1 MRRPTTLAVP
11 FPFAVPTVA
20 LRAVT
25 AACMIVAMAACA
37 DPSEPP
43 SGAAASP
50 GEASSEPPGDRTAA
64 VVAGRPVDGHTLR
77 LALEATREVDA
88 GRVELVTSVTGLDPR
103 PVDPAGSDA
112 PDHALQVVHR
122 AAFDRRRRQAEAET
136 DMSQLAESLQREAD
150 TSAGQSAGDFS
161 APNRMI
167 VDGDVVYSQLGPMAG
182 AYGLMPTD
190 WVRIDRSTFVDQRI
204 DSDTA
209 ALLLDP
215 LGPLDV
221 LAQPATQVRVVG
233 DGGDGD
239 GDDKGAGGG
248 AMGGIGDEVRGTP
261 VTHLAATLDGQPIDV
276 WIDAE
281 GRVRRLE
288 LRLDAPT
295 GGALASR
302 ATTTFELFD
311 VGEPIEITPPSPT
324 DVLGTPGTG
333 APPG

>member
-11 FPFAVPTVA
+11 FPLAVSTVA
-20 LRAVT
+20 LRAAT

-43 SGAAASP
+43 TGGAAP
-50 GEASSEPPGDRTAA
+50 GEASSEPPADGTAA
-64 VVAGRPVDGHTLR
+64 VVAGRPVDGQTLR
-77 LALEATREVDA
+77 RALEATREVDA
-88 GRVELVTSVTGLDPR
+88 GRVELITSVTGLDPR
-103 PVDPAGSDA
+103 PVDPAGSDTSDDA
-112 PDHALQVVHR
+112 VQVVHR

-136 DMSQLAESLQREAD
+136 DMSQLAESLQPGAGPAAD
-150 TSAGQSAGDFS
+150 QSVGDFS

-167 VDGDVVYSQLGPMAG
+167 VDGDVVYSQVGPMAG
-182 AYGLMPTD
+182 AYGLTPTD

-221 LAQPATQVRVVG
+221 LAQPATEVRVVG
-233 DGGDGD
+233 RGDGA
-239 GDDKGAGGG
+239 GDGAGGSS
-248 AMGGIGDEVRGTP
+248 GDEVRGTP
-261 VTHLAATLDGQPIDV
+261 VTHVAATLDGQPIDV

-281 GRVRRLE
+281 GRVRRVE
-288 LRLDAPT
+288 LRLDAPAT
-295 GGALASR
+295 GGALAGR

-311 VGEPIEITPPSPT
+311 VGEPVEVTPPSPT

>member
-1 MRRPTTLAVP
+1 MRRPTTLADP

-43 SGAAASP
+43 TGAASSP
-50 GEASSEPPGDRTAA
+50 GEASPEPPADRTA
-64 VVAGRPVDGHTLR
+64 VIVAGRPVDGLTLR
-77 LALEATREVDA
+77 RALEATREVDA
-88 GRVELVTSVTGLDPR
+88 GRVVLITSVTGLDPR
-103 PVDPAGSDA
+103 PVDPAGSDTS
-112 PDHALQVVHR
+112 DDGVRVVHR

-136 DMSQLAESLQREAD
+136 DMSQLAESLQPEAG
-150 TSAGQSAGDFS
+150 SAADQSAGDFC
-161 APNRMI
+161 APSRMI

-182 AYGLMPTD
+182 AYGLAPTD
-190 WVRIDRSTFVDQRI
+190 WVRIDRSTFLDQRI

-233 DGGDGD
+233 GGAGGDGLGGF
-239 GDDKGAGGG
+239 GDKA
-248 AMGGIGDEVRGTP
+248 RGTP
-261 VTHLAATLDGQPIDV
+261 VTHVAATLDGQPIDV

-288 LRLDAPT
+288 LRLEAPAT
-295 GGALASR
+295 GGALAGR

>member
-11 FPFAVPTVA
+11 FPFAVPAVA

-25 AACMIVAMAACA
+25 AACMIVVMAACA

-43 SGAAASP
+43 TGAASSP
-50 GEASSEPPGDRTAA
+50 GEASSEPPADRTAV
-64 VVAGRPVDGHTLR
+64 VVAGRPVDGQTLR
-77 LALEATREVDA
+77 RALEATREVDA
-88 GRVELVTSVTGLDPR
+88 GRVELITSVTGLDPR
-103 PVDPAGSDA
+103 PVDPAGGDTSDDA
-112 PDHALQVVHR
+112 VQVVHR

-136 DMSQLAESLQREAD
+136 DMSQLAEALQPEAG
-150 TSAGQSAGDFS
+150 SAADQSAGDFS

-167 VDGDVVYSQLGPMAG
+167 VDGDVVYSQVGPMAG
-182 AYGLMPTD
+182 AYGLTPTD
-190 WVRIDRSTFVDQRI
+190 WVRIDRSAFVDQRI
-204 DSDTA
+204 ESDTA

-221 LAQPATQVRVVG
+221 LAEPARQVRVIADG
-233 DGGDGD
+233 DDDGGGDSDGD
-239 GDDKGAGGG
+239 GY
-248 AMGGIGDEVRGTP
+248 GDEARGTP
-261 VTHLAATLDGQPIDV
+261 VTHVAATLDGQPIDV

-288 LRLDAPT
+288 LRLDAPAT
-295 GGALASR
+295 GGALAGR